1 MQPPTS
7 PSENDE
13 PLYEAFYGLREQP
26 FALSTDPKFIFWSGS
41 HRRAYDDL
49 LIGLRRREGVLLLT
63 GETGTG
69 KTTLSRAVIDSLGHR
84 TFSALVLNPYMAGP
98 EVLRV
103 ILRDFG
109 LVSREEI
116 RRGSLSRAD
125 APHLLDTLEGFL
137 RSLVPLEA
145 RAVVIV
151 DEAQSLSPEA
161 LDQVRMLG
169 AYEENG
175 QRLLQ
180 IVLCGQPGLLN
191 TLKTD
196 PLRALNERI
205 TRRAGLNPLVGP
217 EVEGYVRHR
226 LSVAGAETPTVFAPE
241 ALGLVAEYSRGLPRR
256 INVLCDRALDEG
268 RRANS
273 HAISAEIVKR
283 AARSLASPSTNVPV
297 IHAADVVGGTS
308 TAGGADRPRPTP
320 APAPRPAPTR
330 LVAAPAPPPVPVL
343 PVPTV
348 EEQPQQLFHSLGL
361 EQPHVDEDVFV
372 PESRRLSPVML
383 GVGGAVLVL
392 VLAVGAYAWSVAS
405 GAVELPP
412 VPPTPLSVG
421 APAPPLPVPTDD
433 QVREM
438 LEGRAPG
445 SSGSSG
451 SGSQGAGSRG

>member
-1 MQPPTS
+1 VQPPTS
-7 PSENDE
+7 RPESDE

-49 LIGLRRREGVLLLT
+49 LVGLRRREGLLLLT

-69 KTTLSRAVIDSLGHR
+69 KTTLCRAVIDALGHR

-109 LVSREEI
+109 LVSRDEI
-116 RRGSLSRAD
+116 RRGSLTRAD

-137 RSLVPLEA
+137 RSLVPLDA

-196 PLRALNERI
+196 ALRALNERI
-205 TRRAGLNPLVGP
+205 TRRAGLNPLLAP
-217 EVEGYVRHR
+217 EVEAYVRHR
-226 LSVAGAETPTVFAPE
+226 LSVAGAETATVFAPE

-268 RRANS
+268 R
-273 HAISAEIVKR
+273 HAGSPLITADIMKR
-283 AARSLASPSTNVPV
+283 AARSLASPSTAVPAM
-297 IHAADVVGGTS
+297 HAADA
-308 TAGGADRPRPTP
+308 TAAITAAQAPTP
-320 APAPRPAPTR
+320 AAPPAPRPAPAAAARTPTR
-330 LVAAPAPPPVPVL
+330 LVAPPAALTPSEPEPEPEPIV
-343 PVPTV
+343 V
-348 EEQPQQLFHSLGL
+348 EE
-361 EQPHVDEDVFV
+361 EV
-372 PESRRLSPVML
+372 PARRSPVVIAAVVVVIL
-383 GVGGAVLVL
+383 GAI
-392 VLAVGAYAWSVAS
+392 AAAYYAWTVVS
-405 GAVELPP
+405 GRPGLPP
-412 VPPTPLSVG
+412 VTRAPVALG
-421 APAPPLPVPTDD
+421 APASAEPVPTDD
-433 QVREM
+433 QLKDILSRWTVDSGM
-438 LEGRAPG
+438 GASSNG
-445 SSGSSG
+445 S
-451 SGSQGAGSRG
+451 AL

>member
-1 MQPPTS
+1 MQPPNS
-7 PSENDE
+7 PPESAGSDE

-49 LIGLRRREGVLLLT
+49 LVGLRRREGLLLLT

-69 KTTLSRAVIDSLGHR
+69 KTTLCRAVIEALGHR

-109 LVSREEI
+109 LVSRDEI
-116 RRGSLSRAD
+116 RRGSLTRAD

-137 RSLVPLEA
+137 RSLVPLDA

-196 PLRALNERI
+196 ALRALNERI
-205 TRRAGLNPLVGP
+205 TRRAGLNPLMAP
-217 EVEGYVRHR
+217 EVEAYVRHR
-226 LSVAGAETPTVFAPE
+226 MSVAGADGGAVFSPE
-241 ALGLVAEYSRGLPRR
+241 ALGLISEYSRGLPRR

-268 RRANS
+268 RAS
-273 HAISAEIVKR
+273 SSPLISADILKR
-283 AARSLASPSTNVPV
+283 AARSLASPSTAVPV
-297 IHAADVVGGTS
+297 INAAEA
-308 TAGGADRPRPTP
+308 TAAITAAQNATAPAAASAARP
-320 APAPRPAPTR
+320 APAAAAKSPTR
-330 LVAAPAPPPVPVL
+330 LVAPPVVQTEPEPEPEPV
-343 PVPTV
+343 VI
-348 EEQPQQLFHSLGL
+348 EEEIPAK
-361 EQPHVDEDVFV
+361 
-372 PESRRLSPVML
+372 RSPVVIAAIVVVIL
-383 GVGGAVLVL
+383 GAI
-392 VLAVGAYAWSVAS
+392 AAAYYAWTVVSHRPA
-405 GAVELPP
+405 LPP
-412 VPPTPLSVG
+412 VATAPMSIGTPVS
-421 APAPPLPVPTDD
+421 AQPAPTDD
-433 QVREM
+433 QLKEILSRWTVESGM
-438 LEGRAPG
+438 GTNG
-445 SSGSSG
+445 S
-451 SGSQGAGSRG
+451 ADL

>member
-7 PSENDE
+7 PPESSGSDE

-49 LIGLRRREGVLLLT
+49 LVGLRRREGLLLLT

-69 KTTLSRAVIDSLGHR
+69 KTTLCRAVIEALGHR

-109 LVSREEI
+109 LVSRDEI
-116 RRGSLSRAD
+116 RRGSLTRAD

-137 RSLVPLEA
+137 RSLVPLDA

-196 PLRALNERI
+196 ALRALNERI
-205 TRRAGLNPLVGP
+205 TRRAGLNPLLAP
-217 EVEGYVRHR
+217 EVEAYVRHR
-226 LSVAGAETPTVFAPE
+226 MSVAGADTASVFSPE
-241 ALGLVAEYSRGLPRR
+241 ALGLVSEYSRGLPRR

-268 RRANS
+268 RSSNS
-273 HAISAEIVKR
+273 PLISADILKR
-283 AARSLASPSTNVPV
+283 AARSLASPSTAVPAMN
-297 IHAADVVGGTS
+297 AADA
-308 TAGGADRPRPTP
+308 TAAITAAQNPQAAAA
-320 APAPRPAPTR
+320 APAPRPAPSPAPAAATKAPTR
-330 LVAAPAPPPVPVL
+330 LVAPPVTQTEPEPEPDPVIIEEEVPAKRSPLVVAAVIVVILGAIAAAYYAWTVVSHRPALPPVAQAPLSVVVPASAAPAPSDDQIKEIL
-343 PVPTV
+343 SRWTV
-348 EEQPQQLFHSLGL
+348 EAG
-361 EQPHVDEDVFV
+361 
-372 PESRRLSPVML
+372 M
-383 GVGGAVLVL
+383 GAN
-392 VLAVGAYAWSVAS
+392 
-405 GAVELPP
+405 
-412 VPPTPLSVG
+412 
-421 APAPPLPVPTDD
+421 
-433 QVREM
+433 
-438 LEGRAPG
+438 G
-445 SSGSSG
+445 S
-451 SGSQGAGSRG
+451 AL

>member
-1 MQPPTS
+1 VQPPTS
-7 PSENDE
+7 QPESPGSDE

-49 LIGLRRREGVLLLT
+49 LVGLRRREGLLLLT

-69 KTTLSRAVIDSLGHR
+69 KTTLCRAVIEALGHR

-109 LVSREEI
+109 LVSRDEI
-116 RRGSLSRAD
+116 RRGSLTRAD

-137 RSLVPLEA
+137 RSLVPLDA

-196 PLRALNERI
+196 ALRALNERI
-205 TRRAGLNPLVGP
+205 TRRAGLNPLLAP
-217 EVEGYVRHR
+217 EVEAYVRHR
-226 LSVAGAETPTVFAPE
+226 LSVAGAEMATVFSPE
-241 ALGLVAEYSRGLPRR
+241 ALGLIAEYSRGLPRR

-268 RRANS
+268 RVANS
-273 HAISAEIVKR
+273 PLITADILKR
-283 AARSLASPSTNVPV
+283 AARSLASPSAAVPV
-297 IHAADVVGGTS
+297 INAAEA
-308 TAGGADRPRPTP
+308 TAAITAAQNPTAARAT
-320 APAPRPAPTR
+320 APAAQAAASKAPTHLVAPPLVREAKEVKEEPEPEAEPEPVIIEEEIPAKRSPLVVVAVIVVILGAIAAAYYAWTVVSHRPALPPVAEAPLSIGAPASARPAPTDDQLKDILSR
-330 LVAAPAPPPVPVL
+330 W
-343 PVPTV
+343 TV
-348 EEQPQQLFHSLGL
+348 E
-361 EQPHVDEDVFV
+361 
-372 PESRRLSPVML
+372 
-383 GVGGAVLVL
+383 
-392 VLAVGAYAWSVAS
+392 S
-405 GAVELPP
+405 GIG
-412 VPPTPLSVG
+412 TN
-421 APAPPLPVPTDD
+421 
-433 QVREM
+433 
-438 LEGRAPG
+438 G
-445 SSGSSG
+445 S
-451 SGSQGAGSRG
+451 ANL

>member
-1 MQPPTS
+1 VQPPTS

-49 LIGLRRREGVLLLT
+49 LVGLRRREGLLLLT

-69 KTTLSRAVIDSLGHR
+69 KTTLCRAVIDALGHR

-137 RSLVPLEA
+137 RSLVPLDA

-205 TRRAGLNPLVGP
+205 TRRAGLNPLLAP
-217 EVEGYVRHR
+217 EVEAYVRHR

-283 AARSLASPSTNVPV
+283 AAKSLASPSTSVPV
-297 IHAADVVGGTS
+297 IHAADVVAATP
-308 TAGGADRPRPTP
+308 GGADRARTA

-330 LVAAPAPPPVPVL
+330 LVAAPAPPSPSAAPVAPAPSAPL
-343 PVPTV
+343 V
-348 EEQPQQLFHSLGL
+348 EEPPQQLFHNLGY
-361 EQPHVDEDVFV
+361 EGPAVEEDAMV
-372 PESRRLSPVML
+372 PASPSVSPVAL
-383 GVGGAVLVL
+383 GAGGAILVV
-392 VLAVGAYAWSVAS
+392 VLAVGAYVWSVAS
-405 GAVELPP
+405 GPVALPP
-412 VPPTPLSVG
+412 VAPAPLSVG
-421 APAPPLPVPTDD
+421 APAPTLAVPTDD
-433 QVREM
+433 QIKDM
-438 LEGRAPG
+438 LEGRVPN
-445 SSGSSG
+445 SSG
-451 SGSQGAGSRG
+451 SGSTATRR

>member
-1 MQPPTS
+1 VPLIADNRGVQPPPARS
-7 PSENDE
+7 DSDE
-13 PLYEAFYGLREQP
+13 TLYEAFYGLREQP
-26 FALSTDPKFIFWSGS
+26 FALTTDPKFIFWSAS

-49 LIGLRRREGVLLLT
+49 LVGLRRREGLLLLT

-69 KTTLSRAVIDSLGHR
+69 KTTLCRAVIDGMGHR
-84 TFSALVLNPYMAGP
+84 TFSALVLNPYMAGT

-109 LVSREEI
+109 LVSRDEI

-137 RSLVPLEA
+137 RSLVPLDA

-169 AYEENG
+169 AYEEG
-175 QRLLQ
+175 GEWLLQ

-205 TRRAGLNPLVGP
+205 TRRAGLSPLLAP

-226 LSVAGAETPTVFAPE
+226 LSVAGAEASAVFAPE

-268 RRANS
+268 R
-273 HAISAEIVKR
+273 HASSPLITAETVKR
-283 AARSLASPSTNVPV
+283 AAKSLASPSS
-297 IHAADVVGGTS
+297 AAPPLKPAEATAASPATVGANPPR
-308 TAGGADRPRPTP
+308 TAGPAGPSTPRLVVPP
-320 APAPRPAPTR
+320 AIFPPEAPPEPVVSASEPVRVPLYESFLGREAPRSSGRPST
-330 LVAAPAPPPVPVL
+330 LL
-343 PVPTV
+343 
-348 EEQPQQLFHSLGL
+348 LGT
-361 EQPHVDEDVFV
+361 
-372 PESRRLSPVML
+372 
-383 GVGGAVLVL
+383 GAVLVAGAL
-392 VLAVGAYAWSVAS
+392 AGGYYVWTVVSEARSLPDVPAAHLAVGAPATPPPAPTDEQLKEWLNRWAVDGSGGAS
-405 GAVELPP
+405 G
-412 VPPTPLSVG
+412 T
-421 APAPPLPVPTDD
+421 T
-433 QVREM
+433 
-438 LEGRAPG
+438 
-445 SSGSSG
+445 
-451 SGSQGAGSRG
+451 

>member
-1 MQPPTS
+1 VVQPPTE
-7 PSENDE
+7 PSDGDE

-26 FALSTDPKFIFWSGS
+26 FALSTDPKFIFWSAS
-41 HRRAYDDL
+41 HRRAFDDL
-49 LIGLRRREGVLLLT
+49 LVGLRRREGLLLLT

-69 KTTLSRAVIDSLGHR
+69 KTTLCRAVIDTLGHR
-84 TFSALVLNPYMAGP
+84 TFSALVLNPYMAGT

-109 LVSREEI
+109 LVSRDEI
-116 RRGSLSRAD
+116 RRGSLARAD

-137 RSLVPLEA
+137 RSLVPLDA

-169 AYEENG
+169 AYEEDG

-226 LSVAGAETPTVFAPE
+226 LSVAGAEPSAVFAPE
-241 ALGLVAEYSRGLPRR
+241 ALRLIAEYSRGLPRR

-268 RRANS
+268 RHGSSRLITADTM
-273 HAISAEIVKR
+273 KQ
-283 AARSLASPSTNVPV
+283 AARSLASPTT
-297 IHAADVVGGTS
+297 AAP
-308 TAGGADRPRPTP
+308 TAP
-320 APAPRPAPTR
+320 AVDAAEPPAAGVAPIEVPAPRRAVPPRSGPPR
-330 LVAAPAPPPVPVL
+330 LVASRSVNAPDEPAP
-343 PVPTV
+343 
-348 EEQPQQLFHSLGL
+348 EA
-361 EQPHVDEDVFV
+361 D
-372 PESRRLSPVML
+372 LSPLEPAVEPAVENDATPRWSRPATVLL
-383 GVGGAVLVL
+383 GTAAVLVASA
-392 VLAVGAYAWSVAS
+392 LAASYYASTVVSEARR
-405 GAVELPP
+405 LPE
-412 VPPTPLSVG
+412 VPPAHLFVR
-421 APAPPLPVPTDD
+421 APASPLPVPTDD
-433 QVREM
+433 QIKDV
-438 LEGRAPG
+438 LEGRWSVDG
-445 SSGSSG
+445 G
-451 SGSQGAGSRG
+451 RDTR